1 MCPFA
6 IAAALR
12 VPLLSGDSVV
22 KVRPLAL
29 LSRVGPLGPLCAAVR
44 PCASLAGLRPIGK
57 RFAALCGLC
66 VCFVSFDGH
75 CISHMRYYCNSFYRI
90 LDNILAYRCI
100 SYDYMQFKV
109 NISR

>member
-29 LSRVGPLGPLCAAVR
+29 LSRVPSVWTE
-44 PCASLAGLRPIGK
+44 LRC
-57 RFAALCGLC
+57 R
-66 VCFVSFDGH
+66 
-75 CISHMRYYCNSFYRI
+75 
-90 LDNILAYRCI
+90 
-100 SYDYMQFKV
+100 
-109 NISR
+109 